1 MGAGPKQ
8 ESQFVPKGMRVM
20 AERLGAFTRN
30 RFRIE
35 NAGSNSCL
43 PGQIITVTLPSNTLV
58 DLHSLRM
65 HGQFQALGGGMM
77 NSGANKD
84 FEDINTDSF
93 ALKPVAPDD
102 FHQLISRLSVS
113 ANGTAIQQGCM
124 EYNTVTA
131 VKNLMDG
138 TYAQNKSTK
147 ATITPNERPD
157 PAPSAATLRY
167 YPTADHADKGRVTGL
182 NEKYYATAS
191 ATGQSDLDITKFFK
205 HTGTGD
211 NTKQEFRA
219 IDATDWVNYDSANKN
234 LGALSDG
241 EKGVGLQCTD
251 FQLHNWRGYLGESSV
266 RYLPTDLV
274 GAIQIQLTMADAN
287 IMPIFGRGPGGAFT
301 RGDHA
306 NFFGSSSESGGPNL
320 AEVKPFTYR
329 INNIYWTIDTLSVDG
344 PYGDMLR
351 GKIAEKGYIS
361 LLFKEYYVFN
371 KSGVDGTDGTSAQ
384 HRFSLATGSMDKIY
398 SVIRRNDYNSKNHP
412 VASTYDSAVSG
423 DPNWYTPMTQFIMP
437 TLQFYNYGRN
447 YLMTMTAAT
456 QSDPFLNPSVSNAA
470 NFDVASQFQP
480 RPSFHFDK
488 ESGMR
493 YDYKINSVMHPQ
505 FEAGVREAL
514 FDTAYSHDM
523 QPKPHGLGNNI
534 FSRSEWFEQ
543 KAVVPLVLNLTDGPL
558 QLMSGYDSRG
568 HSSFVEYNVRGLYRE
583 HYKKLVGKK
592 DDGLNYSDA
601 HDKTAVVNKYDAFAL
616 TSVVETTSELRIGAG
631 LSLVI
636 AR

>member
-1 MGAGPKQ
+1 M
-8 ESQFVPKGMRVM
+8 PKGMRVM

-65 HGQFQALGGGMM
+65 HARFQALGGGM
-77 NSGANKD
+77 GASSSSMSNG
-84 FEDINTDSF
+84 FLDSDVDNF

-102 FHQLISRLSVS
+102 FHQLVSRMSVS

-131 VKNLMDG
+131 IKNLMDG
-138 TYAQNKSTK
+138 THPQNISTK
-147 ATITPNERPD
+147 SYITPNERPE
-157 PAPSAATLRY
+157 PATNASMLRY
-167 YPTADHADKGRVTGL
+167 YPTINHTKGKVTGIYEDMYPKPGDSGTSTL
-182 NEKYYATAS
+182 GMSDFFAPGASNPKQFLPFSNTYWNNYNSENEA
-191 ATGQSDLDITKFFK
+191 L
-205 HTGTGD
+205 
-211 NTKQEFRA
+211 
-219 IDATDWVNYDSANKN
+219 AN
-234 LGALSDG
+234 LSDG

-287 IMPIFGRGPGGAFT
+287 VLPVFGRGPGGALVL
-301 RGDHA
+301 GDHKA
-306 NFFGSSSESGGPNL
+306 LFGTTDEKGTPNL
-320 AEVKPFTYR
+320 SEVKPFSYR
-329 INNIYWTIDTLSVDG
+329 LSNIYWTIDTLSVDG

-371 KSGVDGTDGTSAQ
+371 KSGCTGDSTEQ

-398 SVIRRNDYNSKNHP
+398 SVIRRNDYNSKNHHVNSNFEM
-412 VASTYDSAVSG
+412 VASK
-423 DPNWYTPMTQFIMP
+423 DPNWYTPMTQFVMP
-437 TLQFYNYGRN
+437 TLQFHNYGWN
-447 YLMTMTAAT
+447 YIQTAD
-456 QSDPFLNPSVSNAA
+456 SSNLGTTITKDGYVEPAITNGGGPTFSNNIA
-470 NFDVASQFQP
+470 WAP
-480 RPSFHFDK
+480 RPSHHYDV
-488 ESGMR
+488 ESGLK

-505 FEAGVREAL
+505 FEAGAREAMY
-514 FDTAYSHDM
+514 DTAYSHDM
-523 QPKPHGLGNNI
+523 QTKPHGIGNNI
-534 FSRSEWFEQ
+534 FSRAEWFEQ
-543 KAVVPLVLNLTDGPL
+543 KAIVPLTLNLTDGPL

-568 HSSFVEYNVRGLYRE
+568 HSSFVEYSVRGLQRE
-583 HYKKLVGKK
+583 NYKKVVGGANAT
-592 DDGLNYSDA
+592 DYSSSQ
-601 HDKTAVVNKYDAFAL
+601 VVDKYDSFAI

>member
-1 MGAGPKQ
+1 M
-8 ESQFVPKGMRVM
+8 PKGMRVM

-35 NAGSNSCL
+35 NAGSNTCL

-65 HGQFQALGGGMM
+65 HGQFQALGGGMQ
-77 NSGANKD
+77 NSHGGGD
-84 FEDINTDSF
+84 FLDDENDSF
-93 ALKPVAPDD
+93 ALKAVAPDD

-124 EYNTVTA
+124 EYNTITA

-138 TYAQNKSTK
+138 TAAQTVSTK
-147 ATITPNERPD
+147 ATITPNQRPD
-157 PAPSAATLRY
+157 PAANAASLRY
-167 YPTADHADKGRVTGL
+167 YPTSVHAKKGRVTGL
-182 NEKYYATAS
+182 NEQYFPNQAATS
-191 ATGQSDLDITKFFK
+191 TEKLDILKFFK
-205 HTGTGD
+205 HGSIGD
-211 NTKQEFRA
+211 TKEAGFRPVK
-219 IDATDWVNYDSANKN
+219 DTDWVNYDVANEN
-234 LGALSDG
+234 LDGLSDG

-287 IMPIFGRGPGGAFT
+287 VLPVFGRGPGGAFT
-301 RGDHA
+301 IGDHKA
-306 NFFGSSSESGGPNL
+306 FFGGSTEQGSRDL
-320 AEVKPFTYR
+320 AKVKPFSYK

-371 KSGVDGTDGTSAQ
+371 KSGVDATNGTGTQ

-398 SVIRRNDYNSKNHP
+398 SVIRRNDYNTKNHP
-412 VASTYDSAVSG
+412 VSSTFESMQTQ

-437 TLQFYNYGRN
+437 TLQFFNYGRN
-447 YLMTMTAAT
+447 YLQTNKTNGST
-456 QSDPFLNPSVSNAA
+456 DDYIHPHVTNEPSYSVSMGY
-470 NFDVASQFQP
+470 SL
-480 RPSFHFDK
+480 RPSFHFEK
-488 ESGMR
+488 ETDFK

-505 FEAGVREAL
+505 FEASTREAL
-514 FDTAYSHDM
+514 FDAAYSHDM
-523 QPKPHGLGNNI
+523 QPRPHGLGNNI
-534 FSRSEWFEQ
+534 FSRAEWFEQ

-583 HYKKLVGKK
+583 HYKKLVNT
-592 DDGLNYSDA
+592 DDDNDQYA
-601 HDKTAVVNKYDAFAL
+601 NAYNKTEVVNRYDSFSV

>member
-1 MGAGPKQ
+1 M
-8 ESQFVPKGMRVM
+8 PKGMRVM

-35 NAGSNSCL
+35 NAGSNTCL

-65 HGQFQALGGGMM
+65 HGQFQALGGGME
-77 NSGANKD
+77 NSKGSKEFTD
-84 FEDINTDSF
+84 SDKDSF

-124 EYNTVTA
+124 EYNTITA
-131 VKNLMDG
+131 IKSLMDG
-138 TYAQNKSTK
+138 SAMQNRSTRS
-147 ATITPNERPD
+147 TITPNEK
-157 PAPSAATLRY
+157 PAPATNAAMLRY
-167 YPTADHADKGRVTGL
+167 FPTKEHLQKGRVTGL
-182 NEKYYATAS
+182 KEMYYPTDAS
-191 ATGQSDLDITKFFK
+191 TQQVQLGITDFFK
-205 HTGTGD
+205 HDGTTD
-211 NTKQEFRA
+211 NKA
-219 IDATDWVNYDSANKN
+219 ATFKPVQGGAWENYDVANET
-234 LGALSDG
+234 LASLSDG

-287 IMPIFGRGPGGAFT
+287 ILPIFGRGPGGALY
-301 RGDHA
+301 RGDHHA
-306 NFFGSSSESGGPNL
+306 FYGTSKESNGSRDLSK
-320 AEVKPFTYR
+320 VKPFTYM
-329 INNIYWTIDTLSVDG
+329 IKNIYWTIDTLSVDG

-371 KSGVDGTDGTSAQ
+371 KSGVDGTSGTGTQ

-398 SVIRRNDYNSKNHP
+398 SVIRRNDYNSTNHP
-412 VASTYDSAVSG
+412 VSSTFESTITG

-437 TLQFYNYGRN
+437 SLRFFNYGRSF
-447 YLMTMTAAT
+447 LLTMDKNLADDDYNEPIA
-456 QSDPFLNPSVSNAA
+456 DGNPS
-470 NFDVASQFQP
+470 FDVAAQFQF
-480 RPSFHFDK
+480 RPHFHFER
-488 ESGMR
+488 ESDFK

-505 FEAGVREAL
+505 FEASTREAI

-523 QPKPHGLGNNI
+523 QPRPHGLGNTI
-534 FSRSEWFEQ
+534 YSRQEWFEQ

-568 HSSFVEYNVRGLYRE
+568 HSSFVEYNVKGLHRE
-583 HYKKLVGKK
+583 NYKKLVNNSK
-592 DDGLNYSDA
+592 DNDQYSDI
-601 HDKTAVVNKYDAFAL
+601 HDNTEVVDKYDSFTV